1 MGATQNKILSYLMVL
16 VAILLPF
23 SSYAQTK
30 GTNDNNSATVQEMSP
45 EDLLLIL
52 KERVQNSE
60 KYLSPIMPPLFLKLK
75 KSPLAEGLTKGLN
88 GEAVAPRLDESKF
101 EILQTPS
108 QDKDFLDVQL
118 RDKETGLT
126 YAFRRH
132 SKEETRAT
140 APDKLSSWA
149 AFQGA
154 VKKSSFVG
162 STIDAFGIPG
172 RNGVKFPGQ
181 TYGIEAANF
190 YVGLG
195 ANNVLN
201 LIKDYSKDPM
211 ALERFAKS
219 LEDPVTHISFF
230 FFMAGNRYAA
240 SIFNDMLRNAK
251 RSALTKTLG
260 ASAGFLSMAVG
271 AIASDISSDLLAI
284 TKPCADAYFYQNKEE
299 NNTPEKRWDKCKAA
313 WDMVVSS
320 DTAARYLTSVGSILG
335 AAAMSSVIQA
345 TYRDPKTRRFIHSP
359 AGKLANKFIP
369 IDGITVAYENF
380 GKSGFSKGIKKLM
393 GFGGRLGVKAFDL
406 IIFLQADEFVRPYFY
421 HAVENNVNAG
431 LKLRN
436 GLASTVKLADLA
448 TPSGSIDRSHLEY
461 LESLNKRY
469 EAFRQVIGYDF
480 FASYYNWTEFLGN
493 FVVMKNV
500 SESFLE
506 SLAINII
513 SAPELLKARFWD
525 TYNPLIMDAPLY
537 GVKPSEN
544 FPPQDKD
551 PGFEFGS
558 ASQAIRVV
566 EVLPLVN
573 EGISDANTALS
584 LAKRKYSSTAFIE
597 EYLNGLNKVQKLILP
612 LAKNAL
618 NDGFRVKIISQNEP
632 AKETPYYH
640 NEKEYA
646 QLGEALR
653 EINKLYDKFFIRFS
667 DNMPTSLITRYG
679 MAPNSAQA
687 LQYQNLRTV
696 RNSIKKIRD
705 FLGDPTP
712 LKRGEEA
719 IFFLFNKEIK
729 DNYPEFYDLFSEQ
742 GGPAETITYYAI
754 CGENIDTQNDN
765 QRLDRRNTNLYSI
778 ADSIINAGAA
788 AINGLTSLLPGNSK
802 ENNPYQ
808 ISEHNRPVTKLF
820 KSIRYGTGVTFFAPS
835 IVQADKRNLALVCT
849 GGENLQAR
857 FFRFTDS
864 KKKTYDSFFSFLA
877 QNIRP
882 ELLEIKEDPK
892 KGQTLALNNWWSD
905 NVEPK
910 VALAYK
916 EFGAD
921 YQYLLE
927 TVFKKVFQGS
937 GSKLGMRHGSL
948 GPLPAFKTVYLGEG
962 NSEPSA
968 IFEIAKKTPRGTYG
982 NPSNLIQSYI
992 DELDTYLFL
1001 FRKLYAQ
1008 NLKKD
1013 QSYEQ
1018 NIKSM
1023 IILEDYIRKL
1033 AAAILNDART
1043 SVYPKLIDL
1052 PNGGIQAIYPEF
1064 ADKSTEQK
1072 YAMLLVALTHFY
1084 NVFGLEDQSAE
1095 IAKGFGFLKDLTN
1108 RPDLDAPI
1116 SRINLRLEHNSFLHQ
1131 PFIEAREDFNS
1142 LLASKR
1148 LSLPAPLNLVRSG
1161 ATQYDNLF
1169 TVNYLAGNNLY
1180 TLIEQIY
1187 ANTNIIRLA
1196 KPNSTYTP
1204 AENRPRDNSKGGGVI
1219 H

>member
-23 SSYAQTK
+23 SGYAQTK

-45 EDLLLIL
+45 EDLLRMLQ
-52 KERVQNSE
+52 ERVQNSE
-60 KYLSPIMPPLFLKLK
+60 KYLSPVLPPLFLKLK

-149 AFQGA
+149 AFKGA
-154 VKKSSFVG
+154 VKNSSFVG

-172 RNGVKFPGQ
+172 RNGVRFPGQ

-240 SIFNDMLRNAK
+240 SIFNDMLRKAK
-251 RSALTKTLG
+251 GSVLTKTLG

-271 AIASDISSDLLAI
+271 AITSDISSDLLAI

-299 NNTPEKRWDKCKAA
+299 NNTTEKRWDKCKGA

-345 TYRDPKTRRFIHSP
+345 TYRDPKTRKFINSP
-359 AGKLANKFIP
+359 TGKLANKIIP

-406 IIFLQADEFVRPYFY
+406 VIFLQADEFVRPYFY
-421 HAVENNVNAG
+421 HAVENNINAG

-448 TPSGSIDRSHLEY
+448 TPNGSIDRSHLEY

-566 EVLPLVN
+566 EVLPLVKDEIKN
-573 EGISDANTALS
+573 INSSSEEVKKKLGYRLTFGESYIDSLKKLEKLLS
-584 LAKRKYSSTAFIE
+584 PFTPYAKE
-597 EYLNGLNKVQKLILP
+597 
-612 LAKNAL
+612 
-618 NDGFRVKIISQNEP
+618 DGFRKRLISQTKPNSNGLF
-632 AKETPYYH
+632 YH

-646 QLGEALR
+646 KLGDILR
-653 EINKLYDKFFIRFS
+653 ELNSIYRTFS
-667 DNMPTSLITRYG
+667 VSPTAAVPLTTNDFRL
-679 MAPNSAQA
+679 A
-687 LQYQNLRTV
+687 RTDWV
-696 RNSIKKIRD
+696 TEYNFRKQILLSIKKIRD

-820 KSIRYGTGVTFFAPS
+820 KSIRYGTGVKFFAPS
-835 IVQADKRNLALVCT
+835 IVQADKRDLALVCT

-937 GSKLGMRHGSL
+937 GSKLGMRYGNL

-1064 ADKSTEQK
+1064 VDKSTEQK
-1072 YAMLLVALTHFY
+1072 YAILLVALTHFY
-1084 NVFGLEDQSAE
+1084 NVFGLEDQSTE
-1095 IAKGFGFLKDLTN
+1095 IAKGIDFLKDLTN

-1131 PFIEAREDFNS
+1131 PFVEAREDFNS
-1142 LLASKR
+1142 LLASKM
-1148 LSLPAPLNLVRSG
+1148 LNLPAPLSLGRSS

-1169 TVNYLAGNNLY
+1169 TINYLTGNNLY

-1196 KPNSTYTP
+1196 KPDSTYTP